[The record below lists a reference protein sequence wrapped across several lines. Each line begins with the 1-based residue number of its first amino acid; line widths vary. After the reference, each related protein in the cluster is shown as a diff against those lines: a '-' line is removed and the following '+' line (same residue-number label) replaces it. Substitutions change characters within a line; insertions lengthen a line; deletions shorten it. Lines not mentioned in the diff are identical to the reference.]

1 MGLKRPIQQTAETH
15 PCSSATFWAN
25 GSTDFP
31 STRADMISRDQRNIL
46 HLDLDS
52 FFVSVERIH
61 NKALI
66 GMPVIIGADSDRGV
80 VASCSYEAR
89 KYGVRSAMP
98 MKMAKQ
104 LCPEAVVVRGN
115 SGEYMRKSDEV
126 TEIIRARVP
135 LFEKTS
141 VDEFYVDFT
150 GTEKFF
156 GAMKLAAELRHY
168 IRKESGLPN
177 SFGLSINKTVSKVA
191 TNEAKP
197 NGQLQVERG
206 TEKTFLAPK
215 PIEAIPGVGEK
226 TAHLLRSM
234 GVMKI
239 HTMQELPIDLMKRLL
254 GEHGPVLWRKANGI
268 DDSPVVAWHERKS
281 IGTERT
287 FERDTIDIV
296 KLKGMLTAMAESLT
310 FQLRKGDKLTSCVA
324 VKVRYADFETHTQ
337 QQRIAYTACDHI
349 VLPLVHEL
357 FRKLYDRRQRI
368 RLIGVRF
375 SHLVGGGHQM
385 DAFSD
390 TEEAMNLYQAMDRIR
405 KRFGDRTVMRAAGM
419 EARSIGRMDNPFD
432 GQAPVL
438 LANRRT

>member
-1 MGLKRPIQQTAETH
+1 MLLPLPPE
-15 PCSSATFWAN
+15 P
-25 GSTDFP
+25 
-31 STRADMISRDQRNIL
+31 MQRTIL

-52 FFVSVERIH
+52 FFVSVERLAHPELNGRPI
-61 NKALI
+61 L
-66 GMPVIIGADSDRGV
+66 IGADSDRGV

-89 KYGVRSAMP
+89 KFGVRSAMP
-98 MKMAKQ
+98 MRMAKQ
-104 LCPEAVVVRGN
+104 LCPEAIILRGN
-115 SGEYMRKSDEV
+115 SGAYMKKSDEV
-126 TEIIRARVP
+126 TDIIRERVP

-141 VDEFYVDFT
+141 VDEFYVDFS

-156 GAMKLAAELRHY
+156 GALKLATELRQY
-168 IRKESGLPN
+168 IARETGLPN

-191 TNEAKP
+191 TNDAKP
-197 NGQLQVERG
+197 DNYLEVPHGM
-206 TEKTFLAPK
+206 EKPFLAPK

-234 GVMKI
+234 GVMKVA
-239 HTMQELPIDLMKRLL
+239 TMQELPVDLMRRLL
-254 GEHGPVLWRKANGI
+254 GEHGPLLWRKANGI

-287 FERDTIDIV
+287 FERDTIDVV
-296 KLKGMLTAMAESLT
+296 KLKSLLTAMAESLA
-310 FQLRKGDKLTSCVA
+310 FQLRKGAKLTSCVA
-324 VKVRYADFETHTQ
+324 VKIRYADFDTHTQ
-337 QQRIAYTACDHI
+337 QQRIGYTACDHI
-349 VLPLVHEL
+349 ILPIIHDL

-385 DAFSD
+385 DAFTD
-390 TEEAMNLYQAMDRIR
+390 TQEAMDLYQAMDKIR

-419 EARSIGRMDNPFD
+419 DAKSIGRMDNPFD